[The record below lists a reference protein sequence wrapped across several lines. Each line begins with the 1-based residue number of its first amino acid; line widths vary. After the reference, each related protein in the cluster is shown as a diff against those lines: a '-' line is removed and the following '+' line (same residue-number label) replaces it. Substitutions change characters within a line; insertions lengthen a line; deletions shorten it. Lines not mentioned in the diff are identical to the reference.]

1 MKKWIYLGVL
11 LLGIL
16 LPSSVKADHYGIVI
30 DGNFS
35 DWATQPKTKL
45 SFAYNNNNVN
55 KQIAV
60 LRDDQYLYL
69 YLDMDPDGKGHNYR
83 FQGSGWT
90 LSSGRNST
98 TLSINTN
105 KQPSVGQMATVT
117 SVWAWSNG
125 TDPDGLF
132 MNQQITGATG
142 VVVTQQVR
150 GNFRDQAEI
159 RIPLAGFIKQPN
171 LVKELT
177 IRNSNLGEQAVTV
190 SGGSTGPFLIA
201 SAGFIFVLGL
211 VYIQSRKG
219 KKVC

>member
-1 MKKWIYLGVL
+1 MKKWLALCI
-11 LLGIL
+11 GIASMWITI
-16 LPSSVKADHYGIVI
+16 PVMAAGYGITI
-30 DGNFS
+30 DGQFN
-35 DWATQPKTKL
+35 DWTAQPKTQL

-55 KQIAV
+55 KQIAI
-60 LRDDQYLYL
+60 LRDDTYLYL

-90 LSSGRNST
+90 ISSGRNYT

-105 KQPSVGQMATVT
+105 KQPSVGQMAIVT

-125 TDPDGLF
+125 TDPDRLF
-132 MNQQITGATG
+132 MNQQIPGATG
-142 VVVTQQVR
+142 YVVTQQVR

-177 IRNSNLGEQAVTV
+177 IKNTNLGDQSITV
-190 SGGSTGPFLIA
+190 SGGNTGPWIIA
-201 SAGFIFVLGL
+201 VSSVVVVGGL
-211 VYIQSRKG
+211 VAVRNRKG
-219 KKVC
+219 QQA

>member
-1 MKKWIYLGVL
+1 MKKWF
-11 LLGIL
+11 IL
-16 LPSSVKADHYGIVI
+16 AMVFFCLSGPQIVKADQYKIAI
-30 DGNFS
+30 DGQFS
-35 DWATQPKTKL
+35 DWAGQPKTQL

-60 LRDDQYLYL
+60 LRDETYLYL

-83 FQGSGWT
+83 FQGYGWT
-90 LSSGRNST
+90 ISSGRNST
-98 TLSINTN
+98 TLSIDTN
-105 KQPSVGQMATVT
+105 KKPSVGQMATVT

-132 MNQQITGATG
+132 MNQQIIGATG
-142 VVVTQQVR
+142 YVVTQQVR

-177 IRNSNLGEQAVTV
+177 IRNSNLGDQAVVV
-190 SGGSTGPFLIA
+190 SGGSTGPFIIA
-201 SAGFIFVLGL
+201 ISGFVFVCGL
-211 VYIQSRKG
+211 VYYQGRKG
-219 KKVC
+219 KKAC